1 MPYSIH
7 NEEQAKVGER
17 TYRRRVFAD
26 GKKVPYS
33 EVSKWEDLKKA
44 NYNRR
49 NYCSDA
55 TCGHKF
61 GQGEGVVVNPTD
73 PTVRVCKNCYS
84 THGFMAA
91 SASGGVPPAGK
102 GWRSKP

>member
-1 MPYSIH
+1 MD
-7 NEEQAKVGER
+7 R
-17 TYRRRVFAD
+17 TYRRRNE
-26 GKKVPYS
+26 KVPYS

-44 NYNRR
+44 DKSGSYYNRR

-61 GQGEGVVVNPTD
+61 GQGERVVVNPTD
-73 PTVRVCKNCYS
+73 PTVRVCENCYS

-91 SASGGVPPAGK
+91 SPSGGVPPTGK
-102 GWRSKP
+102 GWRRP